1 MRKPLAG
8 LFVVIHVLSAL
19 LLAAC
24 GSSEK
29 TSPGALSPAGAA
41 IYAELNFKP
50 GGEQK
55 AALDKLAAGFPG
67 SGSAGQRIGDLL
79 DRGFREENAGVT
91 FGQDVK
97 PWLGDNGALFASN
110 PESDGDF
117 RSVAAVVATK
127 DEQASLDFVKKAAKG
142 DFGPE
147 REYQGKKY
155 NRVDASDNSVAGV
168 VDGYLVVGTE
178 PGFKAAV
185 DAAGDG
191 KPIDDAQAYKDA
203 QKGTPSDRLG
213 SVFINSP
220 VLAKQLEKVGGGAN
234 LSGVRRLLRDPYLT
248 TLSADNA
255 GLELAAVLPP
265 SLASYAGPFLGAGTD
280 LVGDLPGDAWAAVG
294 APDLGKTLD
303 RSIDLFADAAGGRSV
318 IESQLRQAAGLDLQ
332 RDVIDWMGDYGLFV
346 TGDSPSTLEGALVVE
361 TKDPSASK
369 KTIASGRKLLAR
381 QARGASVSELSAPG
395 GGDGFT
401 VRESS
406 LPKPLHVFQKSGK
419 VVIAFGN
426 GAARQAVSPSE
437 KLSDNPDF
445 DSALGALGAGYQGS
459 TFVSVPSV
467 VQLIEGA
474 GGTSTKLAEAKRY
487 LEAFGAIV
495 GGTKKD
501 GDKLQ
506 SRVRITTK

>member
-1 MRKPLAG
+1 MRKPLA
-8 LFVVIHVLSAL
+8 LLSVLLLVLSAAVL
-19 LLAAC
+19 SAC

-29 TSPGALSPAGAA
+29 TSPGALSPAGSA
-41 IYAELNFKP
+41 IYVEANLTP

-55 AALDKLAAGFPG
+55 AGLDKLVASFPG
-67 SGSAGQRIGDLL
+67 SGDAGQRIGELL

-91 FGQDVK
+91 FGKDVK
-97 PWLGDNGALFASN
+97 PWLGDDGALFASN
-110 PESDGDF
+110 PARDGDF
-117 RSVAAVVATK
+117 RSVAALIATK

-147 REYQGKKY
+147 KEYQGKKY
-155 NRVDASDNSVAGV
+155 NKVDNEDDSVAGV
-168 VDGYLVVGTE
+168 VDGYLVIGTE

-185 DAAGDG
+185 DAGKEG
-191 KPIDDAQAYKDA
+191 KPIDESQAYKRA
-203 QKGTPSDRLG
+203 QEGAPSDRLG

-220 VLAKQLEKVGGGAN
+220 VLAKQLENVGGTAG
-234 LSGVRRLLRDPYLT
+234 LSGIRKLLRDPYLT
-248 TLSADNA
+248 TLSADDA

-265 SLASYAGPFLGAGTD
+265 SLADYSGPFLGAGTD
-280 LVGDLPGDAWAAVG
+280 LVGDLPGGSWAAVG

-303 RSIDLFADAAGGRSV
+303 RSVDLFADAVGGRSV

-332 RDVIDWMGDYGLFV
+332 RDVIGWMGDYGLFV
-346 TGDSPSTLEGALVVE
+346 SGTSPSTIEGALVVE

-369 KTIASGRKLLAR
+369 KALGAARKLLAR
-381 QARGASVSELSAPG
+381 QARGATVGELSAPG

-406 LPKPLHVFQKSGK
+406 IPKPLHVFQKSGK
-419 VVIAFGN
+419 VVVAFGN
-426 GAARQAVSPSE
+426 GAARQAISPSE

-445 DSALGALGAGYQGS
+445 DTASGSLGPGYQVS
-459 TFVSVPSV
+459 TFVSVPPI
-467 VQLIEGA
+467 VQLLEGSGVPA
-474 GGTSTKLAEAKRY
+474 DKLTEAKQY
-487 LEAFGAIV
+487 LDAFGAIV
-495 GGTKKD
+495 GGTKKE